1 MADRDEDAS
10 YARRAVRQVPE
21 AGLPEPEPLTALRQ
35 PVRALLSDVDG
46 TMTSNGR
53 IESETFAA
61 IERLCAAGIPVVP
74 VTGRSAGFGNT
85 LLSAMPAPAV
95 VAENGGVIF
104 VREGHRTRKLLAV
117 PPGELEGWRARMQA
131 AVAEVTA
138 ELPELA
144 LSTDSAYR
152 EVDLALDWN
161 EEVSLPVAV
170 ADRAVAMLRERGLAA
185 SRSNVHVNFA
195 PPFFDKRTACLRLLG
210 EVWQWGDARE
220 EIAYVGDSLN
230 DAPMFDG
237 FPVSVGVANIR
248 PLWPALPHHPRY
260 LTQERE
266 GAGFR
271 ELAEHLLKLR

>member
-1 MADRDEDAS
+1 MSDRDDKAS
-10 YARRAVRQVPE
+10 HARRAVQQVP
-21 AGLPEPEPLTALRQ
+21 AVGLPEPAPLDALRQ

-46 TMTSNGR
+46 TMTSDGR

-61 IERLCAAGIPVVP
+61 IERLSAAGIAVVP
-74 VTGRSAGFGNT
+74 VTGRSAGFGHT
-85 LLSAMPAPAV
+85 LLSTMPAPAV

-117 PPGELEGWRARMQA
+117 PDGERSTWRARMRA
-131 AVAEVTA
+131 AMAEVTA
-138 ELPELA
+138 ALPELA

-161 EEVSLPVAV
+161 EEVSLPVAL

-210 EVWQWGDARE
+210 EVWGQGDALD

-237 FPVSVGVANIR
+237 FPISVGVANIW
-248 PLWPALPHHPRY
+248 PLWPSLPHHPRY
-260 LTQERE
+260 LTQQRE

-271 ELAEHLLKLR
+271 ELAAHLLSLR